1 MEFPFPHENS
11 ESHKIDIS
19 FIMASVI
26 PSNLAQ
32 TARRLLQSSAQSSKT
47 GLYVTRRT
55 FAAAGD
61 KFDRGKVS
69 NKITLIML

>member
-1 MEFPFPHENS
+1 M
-11 ESHKIDIS
+11 KILRATKS
-19 FIMASVI
+19 IMASVI

>member
-1 MEFPFPHENS
+1 
-11 ESHKIDIS
+11 
-19 FIMASVI
+19 MASVI

-32 TARRLLQSSAQSSKT
+32 TARRLLQSSAQSSNT

-61 KFDRGKVS
+61 KFNREKVS
-69 NKITLIML
+69 KKLLFFNIDFLIDNIQRITNILAPV

>member
-1 MEFPFPHENS
+1 M
-11 ESHKIDIS
+11 KILRATKS
-19 FIMASVI
+19 TNNNNNTMASVI

-32 TARRLLQSSAQSSKT
+32 TARRLLQSSTQSSKT

-61 KFDRGKVS
+61 KFNREKVS
-69 NKITLIML
+69 KK

>member
-1 MEFPFPHENS
+1 MTTCL
-11 ESHKIDIS
+11 
-19 FIMASVI
+19 

-32 TARRLLQSSAQSSKT
+32 TARRLLQSSAQSSNT

-61 KFDRGKVS
+61 KFNRDKVS
-69 NKITLIML
+69 N